1 MFITLYEHAEMLFEH
16 ASIQSVFEGGG
27 GGQLYQGGGVIGL
40 HPARVE
46 PDDDLAGTGAVH

>member
-1 MFITLYEHAEMLFEH
+1 MLFEH

-46 PDDDLAGTGAVH
+46 PDDDLAGRSRPY

>member
-1 MFITLYEHAEMLFEH
+1 MLFEH

-27 GGQLYQGGGVIGL
+27 GEQLYQGGEVIGL

-46 PDDDLAGTGAVH
+46 PDDDPAGTGAVH